1 MSQSL
6 RFAARTAILLA
17 AFAVTTAAQTSVW
30 EFDPTHMNVG
40 FSVRHLGVSNVN
52 GNFGKASGTLAWDEK
67 DITKSSVEAT
77 IDVASLNTQNADRD
91 NHLRSA
97 DFFDAA
103 KFPTITFKSTR
114 VENAGNGRLRV
125 TGNLTIKG
133 VTKSVVLE
141 VEGPSAPVKFGNATK
156 SGLTATTRIN
166 RKDFG
171 LTWNRVLETGGLA
184 VGEEVK
190 ITLELELNK

>member
-1 MSQSL
+1 MPTWNFDPNHTSAEFS
-6 RFAARTAILLA
+6 ARHMM
-17 AFAVTTAAQTSVW
+17 VTT
-30 EFDPTHMNVG
+30 
-40 FSVRHLGVSNVN
+40 VR
-52 GNFGKASGTLAWDEK
+52 GKFEKLSGTLNFDPANPEQA
-67 DITKSSVEAT
+67 SVEVT
-77 IDVASLNTQNADRD
+77 IDASSLNTGVTDRD

-190 ITLELELNK
+190 ITLELELNKKG